1 MSCLRMAVIGVGSV
15 GQHHARILA
24 AMPHADLVGVVDIKA
39 DRARGV
45 AAKYGTTAYTNA
57 SEIVGRVDAVAI
69 ATPTVS
75 HVAVALPFVESG
87 AAVLV
92 EKPLAAT
99 VEDADRLLAA
109 ADTRGT
115 VLAVGH
121 TERFNPAVA
130 AALPLVSR
138 PKFVEIHR
146 LGTFPERSLDIDVV
160 FDLMIH
166 DLDVLLATVGSE
178 VESVEAVGV
187 NVLTP
192 RVDIANARL
201 RFDSGCVANVTA
213 SRISRDRVR
222 KARFFQ
228 HDAYI
233 SIDYAAQEVEVYR
246 LASQNGGRPTIQ
258 GGRIDVESDE
268 PLRRE
273 LDDFICAVRD
283 RRPPVVTG
291 RDGRAALALAN
302 RIADLI
308 SKQGPVASV

>member
-1 MSCLRMAVIGVGSV
+1 MAVIGVGSV

-24 AMPHADLVGVVDIKA
+24 AMPHADLVGVVDIKP
-39 DRARGV
+39 DRAREV
-45 AAKYGTTAYTNA
+45 AAQYGTTPYSNA
-57 SEIVGRVDAVAI
+57 SELVGRVDAVSI

-109 ADTRGT
+109 ADARGT

-201 RFDSGCVANVTA
+201 RFASGCVANVTA

-233 SIDYAAQEVEVYR
+233 SIDYAAQELEVYR
-246 LASQNGGRPTIQ
+246 LAAQNGGRPTIQ
-258 GGRIDVESDE
+258 GGRIDVENDE

-302 RIADLI
+302 RIAELI